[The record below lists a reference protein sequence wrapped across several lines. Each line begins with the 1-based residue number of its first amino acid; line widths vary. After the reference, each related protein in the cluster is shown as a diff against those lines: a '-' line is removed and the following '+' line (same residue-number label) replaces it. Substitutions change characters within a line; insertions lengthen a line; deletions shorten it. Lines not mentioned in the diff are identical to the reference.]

1 MQTKNVLQSKA
12 VMVSLAICTGAVRII
27 LLRSF
32 ATSSAALKAHEVN
45 RQGYSLADFSCAQP
59 FTNLIFTSPLLQV
72 TSIVF
77 SPAVLLSGRVLLPL
91 FIAL

>member
-12 VMVSLAICTGAVRII
+12 LMVSLAICTGAVRII
-27 LLRSF
+27 LRSF

-59 FTNLIFTSPLLQV
+59 FTNSIFTSPLLQV
-72 TSIVF
+72 TSSVF
-77 SPAVLLSGRVLLPL
+77 SPPVLLSGRVLLPL
-91 FIAL
+91 FISL